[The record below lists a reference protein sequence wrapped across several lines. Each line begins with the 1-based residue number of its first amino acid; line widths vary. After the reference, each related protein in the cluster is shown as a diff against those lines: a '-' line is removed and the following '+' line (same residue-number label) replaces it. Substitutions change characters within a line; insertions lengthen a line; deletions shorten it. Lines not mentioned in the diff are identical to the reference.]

1 MPTTGEIVRATGLC
15 SMCDFKFR
23 DEVVARYPDRSMP
36 GGWAYIELRHLDAD
50 AIEALAGISVER
62 ASPPYVH
69 HGDVDPLTCFAAN
82 VRRRRSELK
91 LTQEVAA
98 DRADM
103 NTSYWSRIERGVTD
117 PGVRMVARV
126 AIALEA
132 TPADLM
138 VGLEPVPL
146 P

>member
-23 DEVVARYPDRSMP
+23 DEVVARYPARSMP

-50 AIEALAGISVER
+50 AIEALDGISVER

-82 VRRRRSELK
+82 VRRRRKELE
-91 LTQEVAA
+91 LTQEVAG
-98 DRADM
+98 DRGDM
-103 NTSYWSRIERGVTD
+103 EASYWSRIERASID
-117 PGVRMVARV
+117 PGVRMVVRV
-126 AIALEA
+126 ARALETTA
-132 TPADLM
+132 AELMRAPDLC
-138 VGLEPVPL
+138 P
-146 P
+146 

>member
-1 MPTTGEIVRATGLC
+1 MPTTGEIVRTTGLC

-50 AIEALAGISVER
+50 AIEALDGVSVER

-82 VRRRRSELK
+82 VRRRRKELE
-91 LTQEVAA
+91 LTQEVAG
-98 DRADM
+98 DRGDM
-103 NTSYWSRIERGVTD
+103 STSYWSRIERGAID
-117 PGVRMVARV
+117 PGVRMVVRV
-126 AIALEA
+126 ARALETTA
-132 TPADLM
+132 AELLTRELLAL
-138 VGLEPVPL
+138 
-146 P
+146 

>member
-23 DEVVARYPDRSMP
+23 EEVVARYPARSMP

-50 AIEALAGISVER
+50 AIEALDGISVER

-82 VRRRRSELK
+82 VRRRRKELE
-91 LTQEVAA
+91 LTQEVAG
-98 DRADM
+98 DRGDM
-103 NTSYWSRIERGVTD
+103 EASYWSRIERGSID
-117 PGVRMVARV
+117 PGVRMVVRV
-126 AIALEA
+126 AKALETTA
-132 TPADLM
+132 ANLLDN
-138 VGLEPVPL
+138 VS
-146 P
+146 